1 MKSYNGLGV
10 KDYINYKDSANREQR
25 GFITDIGRDR
35 DGDMYLEIQ
44 NVSSSLRVIRI
55 DTEDYINKVQD
66 NDELNKGEI
75 EFLVDLALNT
85 NDIKWLQ
92 ELSILIGKCNKKI
105 K

>member
-1 MKSYNGLGV
+1 MKTFNGLGV
-10 KDYINYKDSANREQR
+10 KDYINYRDSANKEQR
-25 GFITDIGRDR
+25 AFITDIGRDR

-44 NVSSSLRVIRI
+44 NVSSSLRLIRI

-75 EFLVDLALNT
+75 EFLVDLALST

-92 ELSILIGKCNKKI
+92 ELSILMNASKKI
-105 K
+105 KF

>member
-10 KDYINYKDSANREQR
+10 KDYINYRDSANREQR
-25 GFITDIGRDR
+25 AFITDIGRDR

-66 NDELNKGEI
+66 NDELYKGEV